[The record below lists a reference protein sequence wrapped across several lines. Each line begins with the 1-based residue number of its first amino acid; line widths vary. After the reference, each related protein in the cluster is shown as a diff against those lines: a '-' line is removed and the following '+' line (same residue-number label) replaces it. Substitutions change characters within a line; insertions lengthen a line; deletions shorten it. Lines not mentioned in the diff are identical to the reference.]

1 MKKNAN
7 APLNLKLNDD
17 LIFSISMHDVLFGT
31 YLFTKKKKLINK
43 LKNPTHLNDTQ
54 I

>member
-31 YLFTKKKKLINK
+31 YLFTKKKKTNK
-43 LKNPTHLNDTQ
+43 Q
-54 I
+54 IKKPHTLE